1 MERMRT
7 FVGTSGATLEC
18 QTTSL
23 EVGERAWKVKT
34 RTSRNS
40 GNHACGLAAQAGP
53 KNVRR
58 RVRLRD
64 RSLVIPRLDL
74 EKWSRKGKT

>member
-1 MERMRT
+1 MERIRM
-7 FVGTSGATLEC
+7 FMGTSGATLEC

-40 GNHACGLAAQAGP
+40 GNHACGLEAQAGP
-53 KNVRR
+53 KCAT
-58 RVRLRD
+58 
-64 RSLVIPRLDL
+64 PRAVARPLSCDSTTGPREMVL
-74 EKWSRKGKT
+74 KGKAI